1 MLATEFRAAVAP
13 VTGSPVLRR
22 LMPAFAV
29 SAVGDGMSAVAVA
42 WLAIRIAPPADR
54 NLVVGLAVAAYTL
67 PGAAGAVLLAKP
79 LRALAGRHLVA
90 ADAALRAVT
99 LSVIPLLYVFGV
111 LRAGAYVA
119 LLAASSLLHAWGL
132 SGQYTLIAE
141 HLPPQAR
148 TTGNALLSG
157 FGMAAFVIG
166 PLLAGLAVAAAGP
179 ALPVAADAAS
189 FAILA
194 IAAAAARGAPRTAGR
209 AEDGQPDRA
218 RGPAD
223 NGRPDRARGFAAI
236 ARSRPLT
243 GLLALTVVYYFLY
256 GPVEVALPL
265 YVTGPLGG
273 GAAQLS
279 LFWTVFGIGAT
290 AGSLIAGLARRLPV
304 WPVLVVAVIGWG
316 AALTSLGLLRLL
328 VPALA
333 CFAVG
338 GLLYAP
344 YPALAATL
352 FQRESPPE
360 LLSQVLAA
368 RGALTVLAAPL
379 GTALGGPLT
388 AWLGAQHTLLASA
401 AATIAVGLAATA
413 LLTARR
419 RELGRPGTGRRRR
432 GGLLADDG
440 VPRGQEFTST
450 KRTSS
455 SRNFSGCSR

>member
-111 LRAGAYVA
+111 LRAGVYVA

-141 HLPPQAR
+141 HLPPSAR

-194 IAAAAARGAPRTAGR
+194 IAAATARGTPRTAGP
-209 AEDGQPDRA
+209 ADEGQPDRA

-223 NGRPDRARGFAAI
+223 DGQPDRARGFAAI

-316 AALTSLGLLRLL
+316 AALTPLGLLRLL

-440 VPRGQEFTST
+440 VPRGQELAST

>member
-1 MLATEFRAAVAP
+1 MPAAELRATVSPVAA
-13 VTGSPVLRR
+13 SPVLRR

-29 SAVGDGMSAVAVA
+29 SAVGDGMSAVGVA
-42 WLAIRIAPPADR
+42 WLAIRIAPPGSR
-54 NLVVGLAVAAYTL
+54 GLMVGAAVAAYTL

-90 ADAALRAVT
+90 ADAALRTVT

-141 HLPPQAR
+141 HLPPSAR

-223 NGRPDRARGFAAI
+223 EGQPDRARGPADDGQPDRARGFAAI
-236 ARSRPLT
+236 ARSRPLP

-265 YVTGPLGG
+265 FVTGPLGG
-273 GAAQLS
+273 GAAS
-279 LFWTVFGIGAT
+279 TVSAP
-290 AGSLIAGLARRLPV
+290 R
-304 WPVLVVAVIGWG
+304 
-316 AALTSLGLLRLL
+316 AASTWESSS
-328 VPALA
+328 
-333 CFAVG
+333 G
-338 GLLYAP
+338 GP
-344 YPALAATL
+344 S
-352 FQRESPPE
+352 RWNK
-360 LLSQVLAA
+360 VAA
-368 RGALTVLAAPL
+368 RAG
-379 GTALGGPLT
+379 
-388 AWLGAQHTLLASA
+388 
-401 AATIAVGLAATA
+401 
-413 LLTARR
+413 
-419 RELGRPGTGRRRR
+419 
-432 GGLLADDG
+432 
-440 VPRGQEFTST
+440 
-450 KRTSS
+450 
-455 SRNFSGCSR
+455 